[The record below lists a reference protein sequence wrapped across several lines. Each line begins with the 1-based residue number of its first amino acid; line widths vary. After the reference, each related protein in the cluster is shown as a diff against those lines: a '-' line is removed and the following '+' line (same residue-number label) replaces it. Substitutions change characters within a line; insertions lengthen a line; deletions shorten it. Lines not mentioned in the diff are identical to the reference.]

1 MLARAGRTADA
12 VEELQRANDMLAL
25 YVYTPIA
32 LADALVAAGKPE
44 EAKAHYDAAMSLAP
58 DAQFAKRIALSAANK
73 TGDIAP
79 LLDPETPMPAERRAA
94 MLAGMRAL
102 TSGDA
107 DAKAVAIN
115 GLVELP
121 EDQQN
126 DGVAR
131 LLAQLGDT
139 HAAFQIAA
147 RLAALDLPGPAVFWY
162 PDMRGVLDDPGFPAE
177 AEKLELMSYWKA
189 SGTRPDVCSEKVA
202 PGFCRML

>member
-1 MLARAGRTADA
+1 MSCASRASGRDAADCA
-12 VEELQRANDMLAL
+12 IAIDGRNSEAL
-25 YVYTPIA
+25 YIKSLL

-44 EAKAHYDAAMSLAP
+44 EAKAHYAAAMSLAP
-58 DAQFAKRIALSAANK
+58 DTPFAKRIALSAANK

-79 LLDPETPMPAERRAA
+79 LLDPGTPMPAERRAA

-107 DAKAVAIN
+107 GAMAGAIKR
-115 GLVELP
+115 LVELP

-131 LLAQLGDT
+131 LLAQLGNT

-147 RLAALDLPGPAVFWY
+147 RLAAQDFPGPAIF
-162 PDMRGVLDDPGFPAE
+162 
-177 AEKLELMSYWKA
+177 
-189 SGTRPDVCSEKVA
+189 
-202 PGFCRML
+202 